1 MSYDVSREKALIVFT
16 DQTPVRFFN
25 ASQSSAVKTLPG
37 RVGGGDLNRPA
48 DAHACVVIV
57 LLASST
63 HKATKL
69 SLYQHTQS

>member
-1 MSYDVSREKALIVFT
+1 MSREKALIVFT

-37 RVGGGDLNRPA
+37 RVGGGGDLNRPA